1 MTVPASSME
10 AGPAVPG
17 ADLVLHGA
25 RLPMVPLRTAIT
37 NTLERMYGEF
47 GIVLEQ
53 GPLLGDTDR

>member
-1 MTVPASSME
+1 MTGPASSLD

-17 ADLVLHGA
+17 ADLALHGA

-47 GIVLEQ
+47 GILLEQ
-53 GPLLGDTDR
+53 GPSLGDADR